1 MHYMCGGIVEK
12 EHVTFS
18 VLDDWTAFEKFV
30 LGNACNNEII
40 FRLDF
45 DLVEGSSNSDL
56 RCVPL
61 SRSEAVNVMVTITTV
76 TLSP

>member
-1 MHYMCGGIVEK
+1 VEK

-56 RCVPL
+56 RCVFQGVKLLMLWLQLPL
-61 SRSEAVNVMVTITTV
+61 
-76 TLSP
+76 LSCRPRV

>member
-1 MHYMCGGIVEK
+1 MCGGIVEK

-45 DLVEGSSNSDL
+45 DLVEESSNSDL
-56 RCVPL
+56 CVPL

-76 TLSP
+76 ILSP